1 MNDGSSLR
9 EFYEAS
15 PDAIVVVDRTGHIL
29 FANGRVEPLLGY
41 LPHELVG
48 QPHNLLMPARYR
60 DTHALHLDRFMREPT
75 ARMMGVGLALL
86 ASRKDGSEFKT
97 EISLSPYHAPDGS
110 VVIVAIR
117 DHEALHP
124 RTSLLEAENTVLR
137 DMLGQVR
144 LDSTRLLLQ
153 AGIEAT
159 EHAAAQRLQALL
171 LEELHHRMKN
181 MLATVVGITTQT
193 MRTSATLEEAQLAVS
208 SRLVAMGSAQDLLLR
223 TGESGA
229 ELADVINVAIEAFAD
244 YPSDDHAPQRFVLEN
259 ARIEIGSG
267 AIRTAWPCVPTRRAA
282 GSPASASCQLRMWQR
297 RRVFENLDRFIH
309 LSFHGSASGPGWKDS
324 RGRLQP
330 KAVIR

>member
-229 ELADVINVAIEAFAD
+229 ELADVINVAI
-244 YPSDDHAPQRFVLEN
+244 
-259 ARIEIGSG
+259 
-267 AIRTAWPCVPTRRAA
+267 
-282 GSPASASCQLRMWQR
+282 
-297 RRVFENLDRFIH
+297 
-309 LSFHGSASGPGWKDS
+309 
-324 RGRLQP
+324 
-330 KAVIR
+330 